1 MSNNGSVS
9 LTKAKMLL
17 SLFGQEHGL
26 LSQGQPTQEQSLRL
40 NSIKMSMAN
49 LAAAIERVE
58 LNTNIESGWWDSW
71 FEEKK

>member
-1 MSNNGSVS
+1 MSENGSVS

-26 LSQGQPTQEQSLRL
+26 LSQGQPTQEQSQRL

-49 LAAAIERVE
+49 LTAAIEKVE
-58 LNTNIESGWWDSW
+58 LSANIEPGWWDSW
-71 FEEKK
+71 FEDKK